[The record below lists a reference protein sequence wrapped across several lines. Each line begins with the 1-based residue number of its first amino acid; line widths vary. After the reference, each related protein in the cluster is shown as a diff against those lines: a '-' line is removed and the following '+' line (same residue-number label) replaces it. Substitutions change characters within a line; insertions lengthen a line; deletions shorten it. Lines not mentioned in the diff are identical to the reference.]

1 MRYDYVQPFVSSAQ
15 EILGKVLSGQIAAG
29 KVRLSPAPTAGNGV
43 TAIVGVTGEGEGRVL
58 FEMSRQTA
66 LAIAAEMNDEPQSE
80 LGSLAKDT
88 LSELASM
95 MTGRAISLLNDKGY
109 HLRVSPPTLIAGDN
123 VTIST
128 AELETLTVP
137 LETIHGEVVVN
148 VAMATV

>member
-1 MRYDYVQPFVSSAQ
+1 VRYDYVQPFVSSAQ
-15 EILGKVLSGQIAAG
+15 EILEQVLSGQIAAG
-29 KVRLSPAPTAGNGV
+29 KVRLSPAPKAGNSV
-43 TAIVGVTGEGEGRVL
+43 TAIVGITGEGEGRVL
-58 FEMSRQTA
+58 FEMSLPTA
-66 LAIAAEMNDEPQSE
+66 LAIAAEMNDEPQTE
-80 LGSLAKDT
+80 LGSLVRDT

-109 HLRVSPPTLIAGDN
+109 ELRVSPPTLIAGDN

-137 LETIHGEVVVN
+137 LETTHGEVVVN

>member
-15 EILGKVLSGQIAAG
+15 EILEQVLSGRIAAG
-29 KVRLSPAPTAGNGV
+29 KVRLSPAPRAGNGV

-58 FEMSRQTA
+58 FEMSHQTA
-66 LAIAAEMNDEPQSE
+66 LAIAAEMNCEPQSE
-80 LGSLAKDT
+80 LSSLAKDT

-109 HLRVSPPTLIAGDN
+109 KLRVSPPTLIAGDN

-128 AELETLTVP
+128 AELETLIVP
-137 LETIHGEVVVN
+137 LETTHGEVVVN
-148 VAMATV
+148 VAMATE

>member
-15 EILGKVLSGQIAAG
+15 EILEQVLSGHIAVG
-29 KVRLSPAPTAGNGV
+29 KVQLSPSPTAGNGV

-66 LAIAAEMNDEPQSE
+66 LAIAGEMNDEPQEDLS
-80 LGSLAKDT
+80 SLAQDT

-109 HLRVSPPTLIAGDN
+109 QLRVSPPTLIAGDN

-128 AELETLTVP
+128 AELETMRVP
-137 LETIHGEVVVN
+137 LETTHGEVVVN
-148 VAMATV
+148 VAMVTV

>member
-15 EILGKVLSGQIAAG
+15 EILEQVLSGRIAAG
-29 KVRLSPAPTAGNGV
+29 KVRLSPAPRAGNGV

-58 FEMSRQTA
+58 FEMSHQTA
-66 LAIAAEMNDEPQSE
+66 LAIAAEMNCEPQSE
-80 LGSLAKDT
+80 LSSLAKDT

-109 HLRVSPPTLIAGDN
+109 KLHVSPPTLIAGDN

-128 AELETLTVP
+128 AELETLIVP
-137 LETIHGEVVVN
+137 LETTHGEVVVN
-148 VAMATV
+148 VAMVTE